1 MRPRQTLVALT
12 AAAATAAAILS
23 AAAPASASTA
33 HYVALGDS
41 YASGLGAGNY
51 ISDGTS
57 CSRSTNAAA
66 YLWKNANS
74 PAAFDFAAC
83 SGATTSDVLSTQ
95 IPTIASGTTIVSLLI
110 GGNDVG
116 FSSTMED
123 CVIWGTSTCVSDI
136 NADEAQAKSV
146 LPGRYDNVLNSIK
159 AKAPGAKIVMLDYPD
174 FYDLNYSGI
183 CVGISDTSRAKI
195 DEGINVL
202 DSLIQQAASRNGVT
216 YADVRGIFTGHELC
230 DDAGWLNS
238 VDWSNFGDSYHPT
251 ATGQG
256 SGYYPVLSSAIG

>member
-1 MRPRQTLVALT
+1 LSSRRTLAVLAT
-12 AAAATAAAILS
+12 AAATAAAVLS
-23 AAAPASASTA
+23 VAAPANASTA

-41 YASGLGAGNY
+41 YASGLGAGSY

-74 PAAFDFAAC
+74 PASFTFAAC
-83 SGATTSDVLSTQ
+83 SGATTSDVLNNQLGSLNT
-95 IPTIASGTTIVSLLI
+95 GTTLVSLII

-136 NADEAQAKSV
+136 NADEAKANSV
-146 LPGRYDNVLNSIK
+146 LPGRYDNLLQTIK
-159 AKAPGAKIVMLDYPD
+159 ARAPYAKVVFMDYPD
-174 FYDLNYSGI
+174 FYDLNYSGV
-183 CVGISDTSRAKI
+183 CLGISDTSRAKI

-216 YADVRGIFTGHELC
+216 YADARPIWVGHELC
-230 DDAGWLNS
+230 DSAGWLNS

-251 ATGQG
+251 ATGQAN
-256 SGYYPVLSSAIG
+256 GYYPVLSSHA